1 MRRKNGEERSHMTT
15 RERQTHGEQIVE
27 KAREQAGAAPPME
40 APHEQ
45 AERTLNDSLRHMIE
59 SVRPE
64 VIFGSP
70 IDREGATVIPC
81 AEVMTGFGMGGGSGF
96 GPATTPAGQAE
107 RTDTPAGG
115 PSGGG
120 GIGGGGG
127 AQGRPV
133 AAIVIAHG
141 QARVLPIVDAT
152 KFMIAG
158 LTTAGFIAFWL
169 TQSLARTKAPRGE
182 AFSAA
187 RFARAMRG
195 NRR

>member
-1 MRRKNGEERSHMTT
+1 MTT

-27 KAREQAGAAPPME
+27 KASEQAGVAPPRE
-40 APHEQ
+40 APQEQ
-45 AERTLNDSLRHMIE
+45 AAERTLNDSLRRMID

-64 VIFGSP
+64 AIFGSP
-70 IDREGATVIPC
+70 VEREGATVIPC

-96 GPATTPAGQAE
+96 GPATTPAAGQTE
-107 RTDTPAGG
+107 RATTPANG

-133 AAIVIAHG
+133 AAIVIANG
-141 QARVLPIVDAT
+141 QARVLPIVDVT

-169 TQSLARTKAPRGE
+169 SQSLARTRAPRSE
-182 AFSAA
+182 AFSAS

-195 NRR
+195 NQR